1 MSSPR
6 MVLARPPEPIPTGS
20 RAETSISGAQRD
32 IWIRRNWYYHRETQ
46 RICSHYVPP
55 RSRTLVVGSQTGDI
69 LSAMDVDPAK
79 SVAIDSSEALVEHSR
94 IKHPNYRFEH
104 GEPDQLS
111 EVLGD
116 EAPFDYIVLPDL
128 VGLVDDLQRA
138 LAGLHPYCHSRTRV
152 VLTSYNFLWEP
163 VLALG
168 EKLGMKMPQP
178 DRNWLSMHDVSSIL
192 RLSEFHVD
200 DAQAAL
206 LIPRHVPVGDS
217 INAFAARNRLLRHL
231 CLIQYHVATYQPPM
245 QAQLERREALTVSVV
260 VPCRNEVGNVE
271 SAVDRIPEMG
281 RRTEIIFIDGESTDG
296 TVEKIEEVIAA
307 ESGRRD
313 IKLMHQVPQGT
324 GEQPHRMLKL
334 GKGDAVRK
342 AFAAASGDI
351 LMILDADL
359 TVPPEDLPKFFFP
372 LADGL
377 IDFANG
383 CRLVY
388 PMQDEAMRFAN
399 LVGNRFFGVAFSWLL
414 DQPVKDTLCGTKA
427 LFRKDYERIAANRD
441 YFGEFDPFG
450 DFDLLFGAARLEMKI
465 ADIPIRYRRR
475 TAGVSKV
482 SVLHHG
488 ILLARMTLIGFYKL
502 KLAAWLGRSLK
513 PQSPG

>member
-1 MSSPR
+1 
-6 MVLARPPEPIPTGS
+6 MVLARAESTQAAS
-20 RAETSISGAQRD
+20 RAESSISGSQRD
-32 IWIRRNWYYHRETQ
+32 VWIQRNWYYHREIQ
-46 RICSHYVPP
+46 RICSRYVPP

-79 SVAIDSSEALVEHSR
+79 SVAIDSSEALVEYSR
-94 IKHPNYRFEH
+94 AKYPRYRFDH
-104 GEPDQLS
+104 GEPDRLS

-128 VGLVDDLQRA
+128 VGLVEDLQRA
-138 LAGLHPYCHSRTRV
+138 LAALHPYCHAGTRL

-168 EKLGMKMPQP
+168 EKLGMKIPQP
-178 DRNWLSMHDVSSIL
+178 DQNWLSTNDVSSIL
-192 RLSEFHVD
+192 GLSEFRVD
-200 DAQAAL
+200 DARAAL
-206 LIPRHVPVGDS
+206 LIPRHFPLSDA
-217 INAFAARNRLLRHL
+217 INAFAARNGFLRHF
-231 CLIQYHVATYQPPM
+231 CLIQYHVATYQPPTE
-245 QAQLERREALTVSVV
+245 AQLARREALTVSVV
-260 VPCRNEVGNVE
+260 VPCRNEAGNVE
-271 SAVDRIPEMG
+271 SAVERIPEMG

-307 ESGRRD
+307 ESGHRE
-313 IKLMHQVPQGT
+313 IKLMHQVPEGT

-372 LADGL
+372 LADGM
-377 IDFANG
+377 IHFANG

-427 LFRKDYERIAANRD
+427 LFKEDYERIAANRH
-441 YFGEFDPFG
+441 YFGDFDPFG
-450 DFDLLFGAARLEMKI
+450 DFDLLFGAARLDMKI

-475 TAGVSKV
+475 VAGQSKV
-482 SVLHHG
+482 SVFRHG
-488 ILLARMTLIGFYKL
+488 ILLARMTLVGLYRL
-502 KLAAWLGRSLK
+502 KLLVWLRRAQRRLPSRV
-513 PQSPG
+513 

>member
-1 MSSPR
+1 
-6 MVLARPPEPIPTGS
+6 MVLARPPEPMPTS
-20 RAETSISGAQRD
+20 SEAEASISGAQRD
-32 IWIRRNWYYHRETQ
+32 AWIRRNWYYHRELQ
-46 RICSHYVPP
+46 RICGRYVPA

-79 SVAIDSSEALVEHSR
+79 SIAIDPSEALVEYSR
-94 IKHPNYRFEH
+94 AKYPNYRFEH
-104 GEPDQLS
+104 GESDQLT

-128 VGLVDDLQRA
+128 IGLVEDLQRA
-138 LAGLHPYCHSRTRV
+138 LAGLHPYCHAGTRL

-163 VLALG
+163 MVVLG
-168 EKLGMKMPQP
+168 EKLGMKIPQP
-178 DRNWLSMHDVSSIL
+178 EQNWLSMNDVSNIL
-192 RLSEFHVD
+192 RFSEFHVD
-200 DAQAAL
+200 EAKAAL
-206 LIPRHVPVGDS
+206 LIPRRVPLGDA
-217 INAFAARNRLLRHL
+217 INAFAARNRFLRHL
-231 CLIQYHVATYQPPM
+231 CLIQYHVATYQPPTA
-245 QAQLERREALTVSVV
+245 AQLARRDALTVSVV
-260 VPCRNEVGNVE
+260 VPCRNEVGNIE
-271 SAVDRIPEMG
+271 SAVERIPEMG
-281 RRTEIIFIDGESTDG
+281 RGTEIIFIDGESTDG

-307 ESGRRD
+307 EAGHRD
-313 IKLMHQVPQGT
+313 IKLMHQVPLGS

-342 AFAAASGDI
+342 AFAAASGDV

-372 LADGL
+372 LADGMV
-377 IDFANG
+377 DFANG

-399 LVGNRFFGVAFSWLL
+399 LLGNRFFGVAFSWLL

-427 LFRKDYERIAANRD
+427 LFKKDYERIAANRG

-450 DFDLLFGAARLEMKI
+450 DFDLLFGAARLDIKI

-482 SVLHHG
+482 GVVRHG
-488 ILLARMTLIGFYKL
+488 MLLARMTLIGFYKL
-502 KLAAWLGRSLK
+502 KLAVWLRRSSNSRSGRV
-513 PQSPG
+513 

>member
-1 MSSPR
+1 
-6 MVLARPPEPIPTGS
+6 
-20 RAETSISGAQRD
+20 
-32 IWIRRNWYYHRETQ
+32 
-46 RICSHYVPP
+46 
-55 RSRTLVVGSQTGDI
+55 
-69 LSAMDVDPAK
+69 
-79 SVAIDSSEALVEHSR
+79 
-94 IKHPNYRFEH
+94 
-104 GEPDQLS
+104 
-111 EVLGD
+111 
-116 EAPFDYIVLPDL
+116 
-128 VGLVDDLQRA
+128 
-138 LAGLHPYCHSRTRV
+138 
-152 VLTSYNFLWEP
+152 

-178 DRNWLSMHDVSSIL
+178 DQNWLSMDDVSSIL

-200 DAQAAL
+200 YAQAAL
-206 LIPRHVPVGDS
+206 LIPRRVPLGDA
-217 INAFAARNRLLRHL
+217 INTFAARNRLLRHL
-231 CLIQYHVATYQPPM
+231 CLIQYHVATYRPPT
-245 QAQLERREALTVSVV
+245 QAQLARREALTVSVV

-271 SAVDRIPEMG
+271 SAVERIPQMG

-307 ESGRRD
+307 ESGHRD

-372 LADGL
+372 LADGM

-399 LVGNRFFGVAFSWLL
+399 LLGNRFFGVAFSWLL

-427 LFRKDYERIAANRD
+427 LFKRDYERIVANRH

-450 DFDLLFGAARLEMKI
+450 DFDLLFGAARLHMKI

-475 TAGVSKV
+475 MAGVSKV
-482 SVLHHG
+482 SVLRHG

-502 KLAAWLGRSLK
+502 KLAVWLRRAGSPVRS
-513 PQSPG
+513 